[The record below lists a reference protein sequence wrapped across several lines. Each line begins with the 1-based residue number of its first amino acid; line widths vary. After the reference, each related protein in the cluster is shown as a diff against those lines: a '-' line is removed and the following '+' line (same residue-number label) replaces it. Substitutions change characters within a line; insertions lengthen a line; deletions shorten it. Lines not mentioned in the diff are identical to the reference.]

1 MISTGDTAFV
11 LKQHTSRPA
20 SASGPPASSPG
31 TPVPARHHSLV
42 AAHPTLALATAC
54 AHGLK
59 G

>member
-11 LKQHTSRPA
+11 LKQHTSRSATAFRSPVA
-20 SASGPPASSPG
+20 SY
-31 TPVPARHHSLV
+31 
-42 AAHPTLALATAC
+42 PTLACASAC

>member
-11 LKQHTSRPA
+11 LKQHTSRSA
-20 SASGPPASSPG
+20 SAPGPSAPSPG
-31 TPVPARHHSLV
+31 TSVPARHHSLV
-42 AAHPTLALATAC
+42 AAHPTLARATTC